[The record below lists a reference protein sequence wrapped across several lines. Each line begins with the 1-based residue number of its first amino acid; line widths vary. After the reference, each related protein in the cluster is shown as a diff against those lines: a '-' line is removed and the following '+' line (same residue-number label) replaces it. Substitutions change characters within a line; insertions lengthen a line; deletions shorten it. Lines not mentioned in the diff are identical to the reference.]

1 MAKFVKSKYLTNKK
15 DGEKCAVSANELLLV
30 QTADKNVVKNL
41 KNIDIGTKAKGLFLP
56 SALDIDENEKKFR
69 SDCLQAY
76 RKTTEYLK
84 SMLPF
89 NSFIQNSAF
98 INLENKNFNGSSVGI
113 SNLAQMITSALPNVL
128 TAVFPRTVILLVM
141 RRVIP

>member
-1 MAKFVKSKYLTNKK
+1 M
-15 DGEKCAVSANELLLV
+15 
-30 QTADKNVVKNL
+30 
-41 KNIDIGTKAKGLFLP
+41 P
-56 SALDIDENEKKFR
+56 SALDIDENENFR

-76 RKTTEYLK
+76 RKTTEYLE

-89 NSFIQNSAF
+89 NSFIQNSSF
-98 INLENKNFNGSSVGI
+98 INPENRNVNGSFVGI

-128 TAVFPRTVILLVM
+128 TAVFPRTVILLVK